1 MHAAVVKLDAL
12 ADAVGAT
19 PQDQHLAAGFRLH
32 LRFGWQRFQPAVVRE
47 ALNRPLVAGVVVRRA
62 GGKFGGAGVHRF
74 EQGIHPEGLAMAAHR
89 EFIAAGGP
97 GDLAVGEAQ
106 LLELQQGVRPQISQ
120 LAAA

>member
-1 MHAAVVKLDAL
+1 MHAAVVELDAL
-12 ADAVGAT
+12 ADAVGAA

-32 LRFGWQRFQPAVVRE
+32 LRFGWHQLKPAVGGE

-97 GDLAVGEAQ
+97 GDLAVREAQ
-106 LLELQQGVRPQISQ
+106 LLELQQGVCSQVGQ